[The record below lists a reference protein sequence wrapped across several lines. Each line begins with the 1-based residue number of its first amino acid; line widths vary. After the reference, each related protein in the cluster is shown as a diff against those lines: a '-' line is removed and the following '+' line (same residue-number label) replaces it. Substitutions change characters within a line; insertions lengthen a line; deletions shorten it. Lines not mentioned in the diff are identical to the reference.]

1 MAQAFAGESVD
12 FEVAVENKGDQR
24 FVRGNA
30 VPDFDADGIVVGIYV
45 MMQDSTKLKR
55 TQEKLVQLAQFD
67 SLTNLA
73 NRNRLYDKLGEALAR
88 RKRYGKELAVLFLD
102 LDKFK
107 SINDSFGHAG
117 GDAVLCE
124 FANRLKASVRKTDTV
139 ARIAGDEFVILL
151 GDLNSPAEAE
161 QIANTILENMKAP
174 MSIGAAALHFSTS
187 IGIALA
193 KTDDDADS
201 VLKRADEALYAAKAS
216 GRGTSKSAVTN

>member
-1 MAQAFAGESVD
+1 MVQAFAGQSVS
-12 FEVAVENKGDQR
+12 FEVDVENNGDQR

-30 VPDFDADGIVVGIYV
+30 VPDFDADGMVVGIYV
-45 MMQDSTKLKR
+45 MMQDSTNLKR

-67 SLTNLA
+67 SLTMLA

-102 LDKFK
+102 LDEFK

-124 FANRLKASVRKTDTV
+124 FANRLKASVRQTDTV

-151 GDLNSPAEAE
+151 GDLNSSAEAE
-161 QIANTILENMKAP
+161 KIANTILDNMKAP
-174 MSIGAAALHFSTS
+174 MSFGTNVLNFSTS
-187 IGIALA
+187 IGITMAEV
-193 KTDDDADS
+193 DDNAES
-201 VLKRADEALYAAKAS
+201 ALKRADEALYSAKAA
-216 GRGTSKSAVTN
+216 GRSTSKIA